1 MNAEM
6 SISRGRIE
14 NIEETFMYRD
24 SCGNVHDNEERN
36 ILIWRW
42 INVT

>member
-14 NIEETFMYRD
+14 NIEETFIHRD
-24 SCGNVHDNEERN
+24 SCGNVHDNDETYWFEDE
-36 ILIWRW
+36 LM
-42 INVT
+42 